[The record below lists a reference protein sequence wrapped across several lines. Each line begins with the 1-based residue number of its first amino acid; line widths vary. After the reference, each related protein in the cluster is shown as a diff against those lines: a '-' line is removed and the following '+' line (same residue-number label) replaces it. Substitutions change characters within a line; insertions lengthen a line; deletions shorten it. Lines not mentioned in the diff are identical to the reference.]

1 MMRRKGTNGIIS
13 STASL
18 LPYPYV
24 HLSLSSYLLYYY
36 VVAIVPASAKRYRTY
51 STQTMP
57 TAYCRLCT
65 YDLPYVVC
73 GLLVLETRD

>member
-1 MMRRKGTNGIIS
+1 ME
-13 STASL
+13 L
-18 LPYPYV
+18 FPQQLPYPYV

-51 STQTMP
+51 SMQTMP